1 MQPKAGVL
9 FANGAQIPIMQ
20 PCGVAA
26 IPMKEVAR
34 RHNTKQTRIDFLI
47 KNFGR
52 CGAIDAYSDL

>member
-9 FANGAQIPIMQ
+9 FANRAEIPIMQ

-26 IPMKEVAR
+26 IPMKEFAR
-34 RHNTKQTRIDFLI
+34 RDNTKQTRLEFLI

-52 CGAIDAYSDL
+52 CGAIDAFSDL